1 MNTKVMNML
10 KGFRTIDKVF
20 TMKADEAI
28 RATMLCEVETATG
41 TLVKGFTGAGVP
53 FWAVNNWDDDDAMS
67 RTNTIM
73 GAGDGVGSRITA
85 VPATGAVELE
95 IYAIDGVIADY
106 SVNDKVAPGATDGNI
121 KVATT
126 GEAIVGIV
134 TGVTADG
141 VTIYP
146 MIGNTVAA

>member
-1 MNTKVMNML
+1 MKTKVMNMP

-20 TMKADEAI
+20 TMKDAEAI

-41 TLVKGFTGAGVP
+41 TLVKGFSGAGIP
-53 FWAVNNWDDDDAMS
+53 FFAVNNWDDDDAMS
-67 RTNTIM
+67 RSLTIM

-85 VPATGAVELE
+85 VPSTGAVELE
-95 IYAIDGVIADY
+95 IYAIDGVIADF
-106 SVNDKVAPGATDGNI
+106 SVNDYVTGGATAGNI

-134 TGVTADG
+134 TGVTPDG

-146 MIGNTVAA
+146 MIGNTNAA